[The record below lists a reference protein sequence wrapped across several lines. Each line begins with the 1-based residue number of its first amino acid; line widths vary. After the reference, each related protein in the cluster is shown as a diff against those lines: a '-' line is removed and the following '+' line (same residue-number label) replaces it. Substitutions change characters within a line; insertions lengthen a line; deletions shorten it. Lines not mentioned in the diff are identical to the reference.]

1 MNTHNMNEGTAG
13 IDLHSH
19 TTASDGELE
28 PAQLVELAAKTG
40 LSALAV
46 TDHDTTGGLADAIE
60 AAKSVQL
67 QIVPGIEISAKISHG
82 QCHLLGYF
90 IDPHGA
96 RLNAR
101 LNELQEARRQRNVK
115 LLQKLNDLGIKITFE
130 DVKYFAGR
138 DLVARPHF
146 AKALVK
152 LGVVTTAQEAF
163 DKYLAEGAS
172 AAVPKEV
179 ITQQEAIDLI
189 HEAGGVA
196 ILAHPNNL
204 KLPPVETEEAIL
216 RMRNMGLDG
225 IEAYYSLH
233 TEEDRE
239 RYLDMAMKLDMVV
252 SGGSDFHGESV
263 KPGIRLGGV
272 IDGSP
277 VPSSVLDAI
286 YLLKEKL
293 N

>member
-1 MNTHNMNEGTAG
+1 MNTSNLQNGIAG

-28 PAQLVELAAKTG
+28 PSKLVELACTIG
-40 LSALAV
+40 LSAVAI
-46 TDHDTTGGLADAIE
+46 TDHDTTAGLADAID
-60 AAKSVQL
+60 AAKNVEL

-82 QCHLLGYF
+82 QCHLLGYL
-90 IDPHGA
+90 IDPHSA
-96 RLNAR
+96 NLNSR
-101 LNELQEARRQRNVK
+101 LNELQEARRQRNEK

-152 LGVVTTAQEAF
+152 LGFVSTIQEAF

-204 KLPPVETEEAIL
+204 KLPSVETEDAIL

-239 RYLDMAMKLDMVV
+239 RYLAMARKLDMVV

-272 IDGSP
+272 IDGAP
-277 VPSSVLDAI
+277 VPSSVLDEI
-286 YLLKEKL
+286 YRCKEKL
-293 N
+293 K